1 MTRILLTALLCFAA
15 VIAATPAS
23 AGGHPDLQALATLMD
38 SARAL
43 EAPVF
48 APVVW
53 KDAEKQ
59 FAESQRAVEQK
70 KKEKNIQENIGR
82 ARQSVENAIKACEVA
97 KLSLAEY
104 LAPRKAAQKARAQ
117 ERVPQ
122 LYAQGETQFVKATD
136 KVENGDVKGGLK
148 EAAKAV
154 PLFDQAELQAIRSEL
169 LGQAQ
174 KLIDK
179 ARTDEAEKYA
189 PSTLDRAVK
198 AFAKADAVLAKD
210 RYERSQSLIF
220 IADAEYEAMH
230 ASNIAQSVRA
240 LERNDQAWEK
250 LILIYE
256 LQMNRVG
263 EAAGLA
269 HLPFEKGPLAA
280 ADSLVQYVRHGQS
293 MQQSTA
299 SLQDQLSAQLR
310 QALSRMGETPGTVG
324 LMELAR
330 LVDEKT
336 SHLVLERD
344 DLASQV
350 QTSET
355 KLAQVEWEQ
364 ASVSEELSL
373 RLRREERFNAA
384 KKLIRPSEG
393 EVLWNASN
401 DLVLR
406 LTGLKFDVGSADIK
420 DDQMPLLDKV
430 VEIVQ
435 MTPNAKIVVE
445 GHTDGSGDEAGNVQL
460 SEKRAYSLMMY
471 LRTAT
476 GLSADRIRAIGY
488 GSDKP
493 IASNDTPEGRAK
505 NRRNDIIIMQ

>member
-1 MTRILLTALLCFAA
+1 MNRFVLLLAAL
-15 VIAATPAS
+15 VATMAFDS
-23 AGGHPDLQALATLMD
+23 ARAGLHPDLTALATLMD

-48 APVVW
+48 APGVW
-53 KDAEKQ
+53 QEAEKRFVEAQ
-59 FAESQRAVEQK
+59 KAVDQK
-70 KKEKNIQENIGR
+70 KKEKNIQEQIGKTR
-82 ARQSVENAIKACEVA
+82 ESTENAIKACEVA

-104 LAPRKAAQKARAQ
+104 LAPRKNALKAKAP
-117 ERVPQ
+117 ERVRE
-122 LYAQGETQFVKATD
+122 LYAQGEAQFVKATG
-136 KVENGDVKGGLK
+136 KVESGDVKGGLK

-154 PLFDQAELQAIRSEL
+154 PLFDNAELQAIRTEL

-174 KLIDK
+174 KLIGK
-179 ARTDEAEKYA
+179 AKIDEAEKYA
-189 PSTLDRAVK
+189 PSTLDRALK

-210 RYERSQSLIF
+210 RYERKQSLHF
-220 IADAEYEAMH
+220 IGDSEYEARH

-250 LILIYE
+250 LVMIYE

-269 HLPFEKGPLAA
+269 HLPFERGPLAA
-280 ADSLVQYVRHGQS
+280 ADSLVQYVRQGQTR
-293 MQQSTA
+293 QQSTA

-310 QALSRMGETPGTVG
+310 STLARTGASGDGVG
-324 LMELAR
+324 LVELAER
-330 LVDEKT
+330 VDDQAAT
-336 SHLVLERD
+336 LLLERD

-364 ASVSEELSL
+364 ASVSEELAQ
-373 RLRREERFNAA
+373 RLRREERFQAA
-384 KKLIRPSEG
+384 KKLIKPSDG

-406 LTGLKFDVGSADIK
+406 LTGLKFDVGSSEIK
-420 DDQMPLLDKV
+420 DDQMQLLDKV
-430 VEIVQ
+430 VELVQ
-435 MTPNAKIVVE
+435 STPNARVVVE
-445 GHTDGSGDEAGNVQL
+445 GHTDGSGDEVNNVQL

-476 GLSADRIRAIGY
+476 GITADRIRAMGY

-493 IASNDTPEGRAK
+493 IASNDTAEGRAK

>member
-1 MTRILLTALLCFAA
+1 MKRIL
-15 VIAATPAS
+15 IAALFLLTVYSVGPAS
-23 AGGHPDLQALATLMD
+23 AGSHPDLQALTTLMD

-43 EAPVF
+43 EAPIF
-48 APVVW
+48 APEVW
-53 KDAEKQ
+53 QNAEKQ
-59 FAESQRAVEQK
+59 FAEAQRAVDQK
-70 KKEKNIQENIGR
+70 KKEKNIQEQIGK
-82 ARQSVENAIKACEVA
+82 ARQSTENAIKACEVA

-104 LAPRKAAQKARAQ
+104 LAPRKNALKAKAPSL
-117 ERVPQ
+117 VPQ
-122 LYAQGETQFVKATD
+122 LYTLGETQFVKATA

-154 PLFDQAELQAIRSEL
+154 PLFDNAELQAIRTEL
-169 LGQAQ
+169 LGKAQ
-174 KLIDK
+174 TLIAK
-179 ARTDEAEKYA
+179 ARTDQADKYA
-189 PSTLDRAVK
+189 PSTLDRAHK

-210 RYERSQSLIF
+210 RYERKQSLVF
-220 IADAEYEAMH
+220 IADAEYEALH
-230 ASNIAQSVRA
+230 ASNIAQHVRS

-280 ADSLVQYVRHGQS
+280 ADTLVQYVRHGQS
-293 MQQSTA
+293 MQQSTV

-310 QALSRMGETPGTVG
+310 QSLGRMGGEGGNVG
-324 LMELAR
+324 LMELTR
-330 LVDEKT
+330 QLDEKLAM
-336 SHLVLERD
+336 LVLERD

-364 ASVSEELSL
+364 ASVSEELAQ

-406 LTGLKFDVGSADIK
+406 LTGLKFDVGSAEIK
-420 DDQMPLLDKV
+420 DDMMPLLDKV

-435 MTPNAKIVVE
+435 MDNKARLVVE
-445 GHTDGSGDEAGNVQL
+445 GHTDASGDAATNLQL
-460 SEKRAYSLMMY
+460 SDKRAYSVMMY

-476 GLSADRIRAIGY
+476 GMSADRIKAMGY
-488 GSDKP
+488 GSEKP
-493 IASNDTPEGRAK
+493 IASNDTSEGRAK
-505 NRRNDIIIMQ
+505 NRRNDIVIMQ

>member
-1 MTRILLTALLCFAA
+1 MKRTVLSILACLTLHFYSGTAL
-15 VIAATPAS
+15 AAT
-23 AGGHPDLQALATLMD
+23 HPDLSALNTLMD

-43 EAPVF
+43 EAPAF
-48 APVVW
+48 APGVW
-53 KDAEKQ
+53 QEAEKR
-59 FAESQRAVEQK
+59 FAEAQKAVDQK
-70 KKEKNIQENIGR
+70 KKEKNIQEQIGK
-82 ARQSVENAIKACEVA
+82 ARQSVENSIRACEVA

-104 LAPRKAAQKARAQ
+104 LTPRTNAQKAKAP
-117 ERVPQ
+117 ERVAP
-122 LYAQGETQFVKATD
+122 LYAQGEAQFVKATQ

-154 PLFDQAELQAIRSEL
+154 PLFDNAELQAIRVEL
-169 LGQAQ
+169 LGNAQ
-174 KLIDK
+174 KLIAK
-179 ARTDEAEKYA
+179 AKTDEAEKYA
-189 PSTLDRAVK
+189 PSTLDRAHK
-198 AFAKADAVLAKD
+198 AFAKADGVLAKD
-210 RYERSQSLIF
+210 RYERKQSKIF

-250 LILIYE
+250 LMLIYE

-280 ADSLVQYVRHGQS
+280 ADTLVQYMRAGQS

-299 SLQDQLSAQLR
+299 SLQDQLSAQM
-310 QALSRMGETPGTVG
+310 RMTLGRLGEAGGTVG

-330 LVDEKT
+330 MVDERMAM
-336 SHLVLERD
+336 LVLERD
-344 DLASQV
+344 DLATQV
-350 QTSET
+350 QSSET

-364 ASVSEELSL
+364 ASVSEELAQ
-373 RLRREERFNAA
+373 RLRREERFQAA
-384 KKLIRPSEG
+384 KKLIKPSDG

-420 DDQMPLLDKV
+420 DDQMKLLDKV

-435 MTPNAKIVVE
+435 MTPNARIVVE
-445 GHTDGSGDEAGNVQL
+445 GHTDGSGDEVNNVQL

-476 GLSADRIRAIGY
+476 GITAEHIRAIGY

-493 IASNDTPEGRAK
+493 IATNDTAEGRAK
-505 NRRNDIIIMQ
+505 NRRNDIVIMQ